1 MDLFK
6 RGDVRSFQVELPI
19 AQGQAREHALGERP
33 ALSGFIAS
41 MCDPWELN
49 EIEIPTEGGCPY
61 DARRTG

>member
-6 RGDVRSFQVELPI
+6 NGDVSSFQVVLPVT
-19 AQGQAREHALGERP
+19 QEQLRGHALEAHP
-33 ALSGFIAS
+33 ALSGCVAS
-41 MCDPWELN
+41 ALNPWELN